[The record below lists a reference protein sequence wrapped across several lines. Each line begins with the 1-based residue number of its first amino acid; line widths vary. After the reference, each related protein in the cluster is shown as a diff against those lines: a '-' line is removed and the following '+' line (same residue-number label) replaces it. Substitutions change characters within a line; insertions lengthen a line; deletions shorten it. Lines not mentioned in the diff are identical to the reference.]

1 MVGTATGWGPRGS
14 GQEGRE
20 RMSNRGL
27 TERAARASSRHPRRV
42 LAVWI
47 VAVVAAVGTIGAL
60 LPSAL
65 EGEIAITSETE
76 SKRAEKL
83 LSEGFPPAP
92 PEQDVTEV
100 VVVRSERGSV
110 DEAAFERSVRRL
122 ARELRRA
129 GATTVTSFYETDDER
144 LVSSGRDATELLI
157 GLGPDADEEA
167 VKPLIALV
175 RALDEAPGIAAAM
188 TGEWT
193 SDADFAQLSQ
203 DDLRTG
209 ELFFGGPAALVI
221 LLLVF
226 GAVVAGLV
234 PLAVAI
240 VSIVAALALT
250 ALVGQV
256 FPLSVFTINML
267 TGMGLALGID
277 YSLFVLS
284 RFREERAEGRE
295 KLDAIAAA
303 AATASRAVLFSGI
316 AFVLAM
322 TGMLLVPSTILRSL
336 AAGAILVAVVSI
348 VAALT
353 LLPAV
358 LSLLGDR
365 VNALRIPFFGR
376 AAVGPSESRFWSSSV
391 RAVMR
396 RPVLSLALAA
406 GLLVAAAIPALTLEV
421 GSAGPSTLPDRFESK
436 QGFLLLKE
444 EFPSGGVD
452 PVEIAVAGDV
462 RSSEVRAAI
471 DRLEAEA
478 GRQPTFGDSSVDINE
493 AGNLARITLPIGGD
507 AIAEQA
513 TTAVRDLRADVVPRA
528 FAETDAEVA
537 VGGATAEEIDYHDT
551 MDSWLPLVFAFV
563 LGLSFILLTIA
574 FRSIVVAAKAIVMNL
589 LSVGAAYGLLV
600 LVFVEGVGNE
610 LFGFEQADAVEAW
623 VPLFLFAVLFGLSM
637 DYQVFLLSRI
647 RERYS
652 QTGDNDAAV
661 AFGVGSTARLITGA
675 ALIIVAV
682 FWGFAMGDLIMFQQM
697 GFGVAVALLIDA
709 TIVRSVLVPA
719 TMKLLGRRNWYLPS
733 WLHWLPDVHVEGSE
747 RPSRRT

>member
-1 MVGTATGWGPRGS
+1 MNT
-14 GQEGRE
+14 
-20 RMSNRGL
+20 L
-27 TERAARASSRHPRRV
+27 TERAARASSRHPWRV
-42 LAVWI
+42 LALWLV
-47 VAVVAAVGTIGAL
+47 VLVAAVGTIGTL
-60 LPSAL
+60 LGSAL

-76 SKRAEKL
+76 SKRADKL
-83 LSEGFPPAP
+83 LAEGFPPPP

-110 DEAAFERSVRRL
+110 EDAGFARIVRQL
-122 ARELRRA
+122 ETELRRA
-129 GATTVTSFYETDDER
+129 GATNVISFSGSGDER
-144 LVSSGRDATELLI
+144 LVSPDRDATQLLV
-157 GLGPDADEEA
+157 GLGPDADAER

-175 RALDEAPGIAAAM
+175 QTLDEEPGIAAAM

-193 SDADFAQLSQ
+193 SDADFEQLSQ

-234 PLAVAI
+234 PLAIAI
-240 VSIVAALALT
+240 ASIVGALALT
-250 ALVGQV
+250 AIVGQA
-256 FPLSVFTINML
+256 FPLSMFTVNML

-284 RFREERAEGRE
+284 RFREERARGRE

-303 AATASRAVLFSGI
+303 ASTASRAVLFSGI
-316 AFVLAM
+316 AFILAM

-365 VNALRIPFFGR
+365 VNALRIPYFGR
-376 AAVGPSESRFWSSSV
+376 AAVGPSESRFWSRIVSG
-391 RAVMR
+391 VMR
-396 RPVLSLALAA
+396 RPALSLALAA
-406 GLLVAAAIPALTLEV
+406 ALLVAAALPALTLAV

-436 QGFLLLKE
+436 QGFLLLNE
-444 EFPSGGVD
+444 EFPSAGVD
-452 PVEIAVAGDV
+452 PVHIAVSGDV
-462 RSSEVRAAI
+462 GSAEARAAI
-471 DRLEAEA
+471 ERLEAEA
-478 GRQPTFGDSSVDINE
+478 GRQPIFGEPAVETNE
-493 AGNLARITLPIGGD
+493 AGNLARISLPIGGD
-507 AIAEQA
+507 SIAEEA
-513 TTAVRDLRADVVPRA
+513 TEAVRDLRANVVPRA
-528 FAETDAEVA
+528 FAGIDAEVA

-551 MDSWLPLVFAFV
+551 MSSWLPIVFAFV

-600 LVFVEGVGNE
+600 LVFVEGVGNG

-675 ALIIVAV
+675 ALIIIAV

-719 TMKLLGRRNWYLPS
+719 TMKLLGKRNWYLPS
-733 WLHWLPDVHVEGSE
+733 WLHWLPDVHVEGTE
-747 RPSRRT
+747 GAPPREARPATDPG